1 MRLKNAI
8 LHLNI
13 QTLWRNTC
21 AKLSNNLIRQEIQQI
36 SKGEVKDSKKGLKDL
51 IHIQEEPQ
59 VTITIMEVHLT
70 LNASKEIHKDIV
82 GLPTILKA
90 TKGTHKGMVDSIP
103 QLKHPQVPI
112 NGQAHTLH
120 SQDLMHHNRKLKSQR
135 RLVRRSC

>member
-1 MRLKNAI
+1 MRLKNVI

-36 SKGEVKDSKKGLKDL
+36 FKGEVKDSKIGPKDL

-70 LNASKEIHKDIV
+70 LNASKEIYKDMV
-82 GLPTILKA
+82 ELPILPKV
-90 TKGTHKGMVDSIP
+90 TKGTHMGMEDIPP
-103 QLKHPQVPI
+103 QLKHPQVLI
-112 NGQAHTLH
+112 KGQAHTLH
-120 SQDLMHHNRKLKSQR
+120 PLGLMLHNHKLKSKRSQAW
-135 RLVRRSC
+135 RSC